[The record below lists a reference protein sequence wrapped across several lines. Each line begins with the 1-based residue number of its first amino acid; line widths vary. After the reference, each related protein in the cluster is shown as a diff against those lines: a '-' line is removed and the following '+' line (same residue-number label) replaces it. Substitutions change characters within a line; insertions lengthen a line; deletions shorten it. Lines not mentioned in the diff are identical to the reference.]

1 MIAVKVNIRGHLRQN
16 SYLSISII
24 DFMKQI
30 GVLLSKNYKLLSVAA
45 ILEVFETVNKFYAT
59 AGDDLPFELSLLAAD
74 ENIINQKE
82 SFGYQLQAIKDVKQL
97 DLILIPAFTSDNMH
111 ETLQANK
118 RCVPHLIN
126 QYNNGACIGT
136 FCTGAFLLGA
146 SGLLNGKIATTHV
159 DASDGFANAFP
170 EVNLKADRT
179 VTQDGRLYTS
189 GGATSSFHLL
199 LHLVQEFCGNEM
211 AIKIAKVFAI
221 DMDRDKQSYFSTFQP
236 SRNHNDELVASAQQK
251 IESNYHDVAT
261 IEELIKDIPSS
272 RRNIVRRFKQ
282 VTGITPIE
290 YLQQTRI
297 AAAKKLLERTG
308 QQMTEIIFNSGYSD
322 PKAFRKVF
330 KKSVGM
336 TPSQYR
342 EKFQVR

>member
-1 MIAVKVNIRGHLRQN
+1 
-16 SYLSISII
+16 
-24 DFMKQI
+24 MKKI

-45 ILEVFETVNKFYAT
+45 ILEVFDTVNRFNEV
-59 AGDDLPFELSLLAAD
+59 AGEKKSFELQLL
-74 ENIINQKE
+74 ENNATGAISSE
-82 SFGYQLQAIKDVKQL
+82 MFGYPLMTLKDAPL
-97 DLILIPAFTSDNMH
+97 MDIILIPAFTSDNMQA
-111 ETLQANK
+111 TLQANQA
-118 RCVPHLIN
+118 CIPHLVN
-126 QYNNGACIGT
+126 QYNEGACVGT

-146 SGLLNGKIATTHV
+146 SGLLNGRIATTHV
-159 DASDGFANAFP
+159 DASNGFANAFP
-170 EVNLKADRT
+170 HVLLKAERT

-199 LHLVQEFCGNEM
+199 LHLVHEYCGKEM
-211 AIKIAKVFAI
+211 SIKIAKVFAI
-221 DMDRDKQSYFSTFQP
+221 DMDRDKQSYFSTFDP
-236 SRNHNDELVASAQQK
+236 SKDHSDELVASAQLK
-251 IESNYHDVAT
+251 IESNYHDTAT

-297 AAAKKLLERTG
+297 EAAKKLLEQTG
-308 QQMTEIIFNSGYSD
+308 QQMSEIIYSSGYND

-336 TPSQYR
+336 TPTQYR

>member
-1 MIAVKVNIRGHLRQN
+1 
-16 SYLSISII
+16 
-24 DFMKQI
+24 MKQL
-30 GVLLSKNYKLLSVAA
+30 GVLLTKNYKLLSVAA
-45 ILEVFETVNKFYAT
+45 ILEVFETVNSFNQR
-59 AGDDLPFELSLLAAD
+59 AGETPSFQLYLLTGEAD
-74 ENIINQKE
+74 HNGQKE
-82 SFGYQLQAIKDVKQL
+82 LFNYPLTTLKEAPLL
-97 DLILIPAFTSDNMH
+97 DMILIPAFTSENMP
-111 ETLQANK
+111 ETLAKNST
-118 RCVPHLIN
+118 CIPLIVN
-126 QYNNGACIGT
+126 QYQRGASIGT

-159 DASDGFANAFP
+159 DASNGFANAFP
-170 EVNLKADRT
+170 AVILKPDKT

-199 LHLVQEFCGNEM
+199 LHLVQEFCGKQM

-221 DMDRDKQSYFSTFQP
+221 DMDRNTQSYFGTFQP
-236 SRNHNDELVASAQQK
+236 SKNHTDELVASAQEK
-251 IESNYHDVAT
+251 IENNYQDAAT

-282 VTGITPIE
+282 VTGITPIA

-297 AAAKKLLERTG
+297 EAAKKLLEQTG
-308 QQMTEIIFNSGYSD
+308 QQMTEIIYNSGYND

>member
-1 MIAVKVNIRGHLRQN
+1 
-16 SYLSISII
+16 
-24 DFMKQI
+24 MKLL

-45 ILEVFETVNKFYAT
+45 ILEVFETVNKFYET
-59 AGDDLPFELSLLAAD
+59 AGDAQPFEINLLASEETTHTQQEA
-74 ENIINQKE
+74 
-82 SFGYQLQAIKDVKQL
+82 FGYPLQSITSVKQL
-97 DLILIPAFTSDNMH
+97 DMILIPAFTSDNMQA
-111 ETLQANK
+111 TLLANGT
-118 RCVPHLIN
+118 CIPHLIK
-126 QYNNGACIGT
+126 QYNNGASLGT

-159 DASDGFANAFP
+159 DASNGFANAFP
-170 EVNLKADRT
+170 DVKLKADKT

-199 LHLVQEFCGNEM
+199 LHLVHEFCGQEM

-236 SRNHNDELVASAQQK
+236 SHNHNDELVASAQQK
-251 IESNYHDVAT
+251 IESNYHDTAT

-282 VTGITPIE
+282 ITGITPIE

>member
-1 MIAVKVNIRGHLRQN
+1 MR
-16 SYLSISII
+16 
-24 DFMKQI
+24 QI
-30 GVLLSKNYKLLSVAA
+30 GVLLSKNYKLLSIAA
-45 ILEVFETVNKFYAT
+45 ILEVFETVNKLDVADGLPKPFHINILTSEETLAT
-59 AGDDLPFELSLLAAD
+59 
-74 ENIINQKE
+74 QKE
-82 SFGYQLQAIKDVKQL
+82 AFGYTLQNINEAQTMEI
-97 DLILIPAFTSDNMH
+97 ILIPAFTSDNMA
-111 ETLQANK
+111 ETLQANYA
-118 RCVPHLIN
+118 CIPPLIK
-126 QYNNGACIGT
+126 QYNDGACIGT

-159 DASDGFANAFP
+159 DASNGFAQAFP
-170 EVNLKADRT
+170 SVKLKADKT

-199 LHLVQEFCGNEM
+199 LHLVHEYCGKEM
-211 AIKIAKVFAI
+211 AVRIAKVFAI

-236 SRNHNDELVASAQQK
+236 SKDHNDDLVASAQAK
-251 IESNYHDVAT
+251 IESNYQDAAT
-261 IEELIKDIPSS
+261 IEELIRDIPSS

-282 VTGITPIE
+282 ITGITPIE

-297 AAAKKLLERTG
+297 EAAKKLLVKTS
-308 QQMTEIIFNSGYSD
+308 QQMSEIIFNSGYSD

-336 TPSQYR
+336 TPTQYR

>member
-1 MIAVKVNIRGHLRQN
+1 MKKIGLF
-16 SYLSISII
+16 LSN
-24 DFMKQI
+24 
-30 GVLLSKNYKLLSVAA
+30 GYRLLSVAA
-45 ILEVFETVNKFYAT
+45 VLDVFQTVNKFSVADGI
-59 AGDDLPFELSLLAAD
+59 AAPFDIHLLASD
-74 ENIINQKE
+74 ETIVETKE
-82 SFGYQLQAIKDVKQL
+82 ALGYPLIALKDAPVMQI
-97 DLILIPAFTSDNMH
+97 ILIPAFSSENMQAS
-111 ETLQANK
+111 LMANK
-118 RCVPHLIN
+118 DCIPDLVA
-126 QYNNGACIGT
+126 QYQKGACLGS

-159 DASDGFANAFP
+159 DASNGFAQAFP
-170 EVNLKADRT
+170 EVRLKADKT

-199 LHLVQEFCGNEM
+199 LHLIHEYCGKEM
-211 AIKIAKVFAI
+211 AIRIAKVFAI
-221 DMDRDKQSYFSTFQP
+221 DMDRENQSYFSTFHP
-236 SRNHNDELVASAQQK
+236 SKDHTDELVAIAQNK
-251 IESNYHDVAT
+251 IEANYQEAAT

-282 VTGITPIE
+282 ITGITPIE

-297 AAAKKLLERTG
+297 EAAKKLLEKTS
-308 QQMTEIIFNSGYSD
+308 QQMNEIIYSSGYND

-336 TPSQYR
+336 TPTQYR